1 MMVPEQSRVRAMNND
16 DEIWGDEDEPS
27 GSDEPHDAML
37 VDVQDPSVSF
47 GARVIEASS
56 EDEAISKARQ
66 WALAECQKIG
76 KKARLTVVGGAISGS
91 HSEEIDPAQG
101 Q

>member
-27 GSDEPHDAML
+27 GSDEPYDAML

-47 GARVIEASS
+47 GVRVIEASS

-66 WALAECQKIG
+66 WALAGCRKIG
-76 KKARLTVVGGAISGS
+76 KKARLIVVGGGISGS